1 MTVVRNTNGEK
12 IVLLEE
18 QEEIIEKARFCKL
31 DGFAEELQYQFINPL
46 QYKDSTYESRI
57 SGCLDSQISANKNAQ
72 FNAYFK
78 KSHMPRKYY
87 LSKYQDD
94 PERNLNRKDI
104 QYLKELNYINAG
116 TNIIINGPTGTGK
129 TALALATGMEAIKHG
144 YPVMYYRMSDLIII
158 MENKEAQ
165 PFARFRD
172 SLKKYR
178 ILIIDDYGLEIL
190 SEQAVLRLND
200 IVDSRYGMGTI
211 IITTQLKVQSLHTA
225 IPKTCIVRDALLD
238 RLFRPSDKAITLT
251 GKSWRGDT
259 HEFKGDNT

>member
-46 QYKDSTYESRI
+46 QYQDSSYESRI

-129 TALALATGMEAIKHG
+129 TAGD
-144 YPVMYYRMSDLIII
+144 VC
-158 MENKEAQ
+158 
-165 PFARFRD
+165 RFHRCIPAK
-172 SLKKYR
+172 SAETIR
-178 ILIIDDYGLEIL
+178 IERVGF
-190 SEQAVLRLND
+190 SFVVSKNTFF
-200 IVDSRYGMGTI
+200 SRN
-211 IITTQLKVQSLHTA
+211 Q
-225 IPKTCIVRDALLD
+225 R
-238 RLFRPSDKAITLT
+238 
-251 GKSWRGDT
+251 
-259 HEFKGDNT
+259 

>member
-46 QYKDSTYESRI
+46 QYKDSSYESRI

-129 TALALATGMEAIKHG
+129 TALPE
-144 YPVMYYRMSDLIII
+144 
-158 MENKEAQ
+158 EAQ
-165 PFARFRD
+165 
-172 SLKKYR
+172 
-178 ILIIDDYGLEIL
+178 E
-190 SEQAVLRLND
+190 
-200 IVDSRYGMGTI
+200 M
-211 IITTQLKVQSLHTA
+211 
-225 IPKTCIVRDALLD
+225 
-238 RLFRPSDKAITLT
+238 
-251 GKSWRGDT
+251 
-259 HEFKGDNT
+259 HEFIRKLIKDKFGEKNFGEYKYFIWRKL